1 MQKLIEKFEKFY
13 GKKPT
18 VAAQAPGRLEI
29 LGNHT
34 DYNQGFVLSCAVE
47 QNTKFALAPVD
58 GKHCRIKDFRD
69 NSVREFD
76 LGNIATAIPRDWS
89 NYIKGVIVEL
99 EKRGIRVGAFDAGM
113 ESTVPL
119 SAGMSS
125 SAALETAAGFAFA
138 EAFGIEL
145 PKADWARVGQGV
157 ENNYMGLKSGLLDQF
172 SSIFGKKDSMI
183 LSDFRSV
190 EVLRTVALPAGYS
203 IVVVNSMAKH
213 NLVDSEYNVR
223 RQDCESAAHKLAGMY
238 PDVRTLRDVSLEQ
251 LEVARPVLTER
262 EYRRALHVVGEC
274 TRVMEAVWLLEA
286 NDVAG
291 FGRLWF
297 ESHESSRVNFENSTE
312 ELDYLVRACEV
323 GSGRPRR
330 APLRR
335 RLADHDPSREERGS
349 EEYAKRCAR
358 PLQGPHPRRCRIH
371 HLRDRRRSERSETV
385 TWKDKNAE
393 TRKEQEMK
401 EVDFNAVVF
410 KVAILL
416 LFLLLPDSLMWLR
429 NEEWGGIGWISFA
442 LVVLMFPV
450 CCFFAVRKTPET
462 EETRRF
468 SEFLFRLFG
477 LYRTIIALGT
487 LPWTIKFLTCPP
499 EEFVWQHMFPPELGW
514 YVLHLLFAVTL
525 LVLPNLWNRL
535 IVLVGRLLR
544 RY

>member
-1 MQKLIEKFEKFY
+1 MQTLIEKFEKFY

-47 QNTKFALAPVD
+47 QNTKFVLAPVD

-76 LGNIATAIPRDWS
+76 LDNIATAIPKDWS

-99 EKRGIRVGAFDAGM
+99 EKRGIKVGAFDAGM

-125 SAALETAAGFAFA
+125 SAALETSAGFAFA

-145 PKADWARVGQGV
+145 SKADWARVGQGV

-183 LSDFRSV
+183 LSDFRTV

-203 IVVVNSMAKH
+203 IVVINSMAKH

-238 PDVRTLRDVSLEQ
+238 PDVKTLRDVSLEQ
-251 LEVARPVLTER
+251 LEVAKPVLTER

-274 TRVMEAVWLLEA
+274 TRVMEAIRLLEK
-286 NDVAG
+286 NDVVG

-312 ELDYLVRACEV
+312 ELDYLVELAKSIPGGLGARL
-323 GSGRPRR
+323 SGGGFGGITIHLVKSDD
-330 APLRR
+330 A
-335 RLADHDPSREERGS
+335 
-349 EEYAKRCAR
+349 EEYAKRVVAGYKARTGIDAEYIICA
-358 PLQGPHPRRCRIH
+358 
-371 HLRDRRRSERSETV
+371 
-385 TWKDKNAE
+385 
-393 TRKEQEMK
+393 
-401 EVDFNAVVF
+401 
-410 KVAILL
+410 
-416 LFLLLPDSLMWLR
+416 
-429 NEEWGGIGWISFA
+429 IGDGASA
-442 LVVLMFPV
+442 QKL
-450 CCFFAVRKTPET
+450 
-462 EETRRF
+462 
-468 SEFLFRLFG
+468 
-477 LYRTIIALGT
+477 
-487 LPWTIKFLTCPP
+487 
-499 EEFVWQHMFPPELGW
+499 
-514 YVLHLLFAVTL
+514 
-525 LVLPNLWNRL
+525 
-535 IVLVGRLLR
+535 
-544 RY
+544 